1 MNTVVFKNVIDK
13 PTRVTENSKTL
24 LDSIILSDS
33 LNSIYSDVINIP
45 RNISDHDAAVAYTDC
60 PKGISTIFKR
70 EIHVWQYDKIDI
82 GKFNKNIDDIDWN
95 DKIGHFDD
103 VDDMCNAFS
112 KTFLEIDRDCIPT
125 KEIIV
130 RENDK
135 LWFNNTLRKEL
146 RIRDRIRKKALKH
159 NIESDITKL
168 KKQRNKVI
176 NMKKND

>member
-1 MNTVVFKNVIDK
+1 
-13 PTRVTENSKTL
+13 
-24 LDSIILSDS
+24 LSQ
-33 LNSIYSDVINIP
+33 
-45 RNISDHDAAVAYTDC
+45 
-60 PKGISTIFKR
+60 GISTIFKR

-103 VDDMCNAFS
+103 VDDMCNEFS